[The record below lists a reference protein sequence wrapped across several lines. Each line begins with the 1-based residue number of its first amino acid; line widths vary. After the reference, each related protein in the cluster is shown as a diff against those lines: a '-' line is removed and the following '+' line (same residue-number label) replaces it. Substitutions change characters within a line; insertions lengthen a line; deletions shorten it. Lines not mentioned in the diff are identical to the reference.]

1 MPNYQ
6 GPARRHGI
14 LILLVNGTATTAGTV
29 TITNG
34 AAGTTVS
41 KPLPPNSTTHQCIE
55 IVQQAAFQAGL
66 QIQSQP
72 DGSGL
77 RIFGTNNVVYITQ
90 ASISVSQF

>member
-6 GPARRHGI
+6 GPARQHGI
-14 LILLVNGTATTAGTV
+14 LISFVNGTGTTAGIVTV
-29 TITNG
+29 TNG
-34 AAGTTVS
+34 VAGTTVS
-41 KPLPPNSTTHQCIE
+41 KPLLPNSTTHECME

-77 RIFGTNNVVYITQ
+77 RIFGTNNAVNITQ